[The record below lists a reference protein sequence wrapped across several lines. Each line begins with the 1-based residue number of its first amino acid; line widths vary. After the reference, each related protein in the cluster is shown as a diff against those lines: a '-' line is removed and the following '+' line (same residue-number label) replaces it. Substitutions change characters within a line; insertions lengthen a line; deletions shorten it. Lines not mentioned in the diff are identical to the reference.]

1 MVSFISFEAVE
12 SIVIKSKEEQQ
23 KSLQNMCYFPVSL
36 LFSAV
41 DLLQVSQR
49 NFNV

>member
-12 SIVIKSKEEQQ
+12 SIVIKTKKDNK
-23 KSLQNMCYFPVSL
+23 KSLQNVCYFPVSL

-49 NFNV
+49 NFNM